1 MKKMIFSITVAIAIV
16 APLTLRSQSKP
27 ASATYITKEEVDKV
41 NAVQGVDRTIRVV
54 DIGGEHF
61 AVGIIHRG
69 ARRRSGPGRS
79 RRRSWTRNRSRCR
92 LRPIDFDP
100 SSFRRCQWDDLS

>member
-1 MKKMIFSITVAIAIV
+1 MEPGGISVMKKMIFSITVTIAIV

-61 AVGIIHRG
+61 AVGIIHRVSAAAAAA
-69 ARRRSGPGRS
+69 ARGGGRGRGGRSGGAGRG
-79 RRRSWTRNRSRCR
+79 T
-92 LRPIDFDP
+92 LP
-100 SSFRRCQWDDLS
+100 